1 MGLSGRGDLQYAGAG
16 RAGEGCR
23 PRGEGDVWDV
33 MGVLTLYGRYEKIVT
48 IIEKLSC
55 GK

>member
-1 MGLSGRGDLQYAGAG
+1 MGLTGRGDLQYAGAG